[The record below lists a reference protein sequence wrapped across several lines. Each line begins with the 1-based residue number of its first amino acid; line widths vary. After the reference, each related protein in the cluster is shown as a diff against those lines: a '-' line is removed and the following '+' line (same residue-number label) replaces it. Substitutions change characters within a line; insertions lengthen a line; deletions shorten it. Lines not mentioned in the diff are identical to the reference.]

1 MNRLNSL
8 RTPYWRIGLIAAAL
22 VFLLL
27 SALWMCSGKLPPL
40 EITHH
45 VLQSSSQ
52 VTTYRVVQLSDLHI
66 QRFDVAEK
74 AIATEVQALRPDLVL
89 LTGDAIDRVDALPFL
104 QAFLAA
110 LGSVPVVAV
119 PGNWEHWSGVDFKAL
134 ETMFLNQ
141 PNGRFL
147 LNQQQ
152 SFTAKGRAVHLV
164 ALDDFTA
171 GQPDAQLLTASQPNE
186 SSILI
191 QHSPGFFDQAEV
203 RRRMLSQ
210 RFSLCLSGHTHGGQ
224 ITLSGWAPFRPRGSG
239 QFVGGFYDVP
249 GCRLYVSRGL
259 GTSVLPFRW
268 GSTPEIAVF
277 DL

>member
-1 MNRLNSL
+1 VKHLIWF
-8 RTPYWRIGLIAAAL
+8 TPFVRARFIGLAIAL
-22 VFLLL
+22 GLLAMIGL
-27 SALWMCSGKLPPL
+27 TFRNESAV
-40 EITHH
+40 EVTHH
-45 VLQSSSQ
+45 DLRSSSQ
-52 VTTYRVVQLSDLHI
+52 VTVYRVVQLSDLHI

-74 AIATEVQALRPDLVL
+74 AIVAQVQALHPDLVL
-89 LTGDAIDRVDALPFL
+89 LTGDAIDKADALPFL
-104 QAFLAA
+104 QTFLAG

-141 PNGRFL
+141 PNGKFL

-152 SFTAKGRAVHLV
+152 SFTAKGRTAHLV

-186 SSILI
+186 PSILI
-191 QHSPGFFDQAEV
+191 QHSPGYFDQAEV
-203 RRRMLSQ
+203 RRRMLDQ

-224 ITLSGWAPFRPRGSG
+224 ITLAGWAPFRPRGSG
-239 QFVGGFYDVP
+239 QFMAGFYDAP

-259 GTSVLPFRW
+259 GTSVVPVRW
-268 GSTPEIAVF
+268 GASAEIAVF

>member
-1 MNRLNSL
+1 MKPLISFATLVRA
-8 RTPYWRIGLIAAAL
+8 RFIGLAIA
-22 VFLLL
+22 FGLLAMIGL
-27 SALWMCSGKLPPL
+27 TFRNESAV
-40 EITHH
+40 EVTHH
-45 VLQSSSQ
+45 DLRSSSQ
-52 VTTYRVVQLSDLHI
+52 VTAYRVVQLSDLHI

-104 QAFLAA
+104 QTFLAA

-119 PGNWEHWSGVDFKAL
+119 PGNWEHWSGVEFKAL
-134 ETMFLNQ
+134 ETVFLKR
-141 PNGRFL
+141 PNGLFL

-152 SFTAKGRAVHLV
+152 SFTAKGRTVHLV

-203 RRRMLSQ
+203 RHRMLTQ

-224 ITLSGWAPFRPRGSG
+224 ITFAGWTPFRPVGSG
-239 QFVGGFYDVP
+239 HFVSGFYDVP

-268 GSTPEIAVF
+268 GSAPEIAVF

>member
-1 MNRLNSL
+1 MNRLNFL
-8 RTPYWRIGLIAAAL
+8 PTLYGRLGIIAAAL

-27 SALWMCSGKLPPL
+27 SALWGWSAKVPSL

-45 VLQSSSQ
+45 DLRSSSQ
-52 VTTYRVVQLSDLHI
+52 INAYRVVQLSDLHI
-66 QRFDVAEK
+66 QRFDMAEK
-74 AIATEVQALRPDLVL
+74 AIAAQVQALHPDLVL
-89 LTGDAIDRVDALPFL
+89 LTGDALDRADALPLL

-134 ETMFLNQ
+134 ETVFLNR

-152 SFTAKGRAVHLV
+152 SFTAHGRTVHLV

-171 GQPDAQLLTASQPNE
+171 GQPDAQLLTASRPNE
-186 SSILI
+186 VSILI
-191 QHSPGFFDQAEV
+191 QHSPGFFDQVEV
-203 RRRMLSQ
+203 RRRMSDQ

-224 ITLSGWAPFRPRGSG
+224 ITLAGWAPFRPVGSG

-259 GTSVLPFRW
+259 GTSVVPVRW
-268 GSTPEIAVF
+268 GASAEIAVF

>member
-1 MNRLNSL
+1 MNRLNFLS
-8 RTPYWRIGLIAAAL
+8 TP
-22 VFLLL
+22 
-27 SALWMCSGKLPPL
+27 
-40 EITHH
+40 
-45 VLQSSSQ
+45 
-52 VTTYRVVQLSDLHI
+52 
-66 QRFDVAEK
+66 
-74 AIATEVQALRPDLVL
+74 
-89 LTGDAIDRVDALPFL
+89 
-104 QAFLAA
+104 
-110 LGSVPVVAV
+110 
-119 PGNWEHWSGVDFKAL
+119 
-134 ETMFLNQ
+134 
-141 PNGRFL
+141 
-147 LNQQQ
+147 
-152 SFTAKGRAVHLV
+152 VHLV

-171 GQPDAQLLTASQPNE
+171 GQPDAQLLTVSQPNE

-268 GSTPEIAVF
+268 GSAPEIAVF

>member
-1 MNRLNSL
+1 MNRLNFL
-8 RTPYWRIGLIAAAL
+8 PTPFGRIGLIAAAL

-27 SALWMCSGKLPPL
+27 PALWMFSARVPPL

-45 VLQSSSQ
+45 DLRSSSQ
-52 VTTYRVVQLSDLHI
+52 IAAYRVVQLSDLHI

-74 AIATEVQALRPDLVL
+74 AIAKQVQGLRPDLVL
-89 LTGDAIDRVDALPFL
+89 LTGDAIDKADALPFL
-104 QAFLAA
+104 QSFLAA

-119 PGNWEHWSGVDFKAL
+119 PGNWEHWSGVDFTAL
-134 ETMFLNQ
+134 ETVFLNQ
-141 PNGRFL
+141 PNGKFL

-152 SFTAKGRAVHLV
+152 SFTAKGRTVHLV

-171 GQPDAQLLTASQPNE
+171 GQPDAQLLTTSQPHE
-186 SSILI
+186 PSILI

-203 RRRMLSQ
+203 RRRMQSQ

-224 ITLSGWAPFRPRGSG
+224 ITLAGWAPFRPVGSG
-239 QFVGGFYDVP
+239 QFVSGFYDVP
-249 GCRLYVSRGL
+249 GCHLYVSRGL

-268 GSTPEIAVF
+268 GSAPEIAVF